1 MNKKIVLAYVISAA
15 VYIVTMLLMSAR
27 ANTLLNE
34 FANGF
39 VEGKELPF
47 SVLISIQKPHT
58 TVNIIFFVALLGF
71 ALYLFAK
78 GAKKAIT
85 YLPVLIFSVFTL
97 FCYVSL
103 SGAFYNI
110 GGGNSSFS
118 GPYWLMF
125 LIGIFF
131 VAGAIVV
138 TVIGSNA
145 VRNLLKHKVNV
156 EKTNK
161 E

>member
-1 MNKKIVLAYVISAA
+1 MKKKINIAFVASAA
-15 VYIVTMLLMSAR
+15 VYIIIMLLMSAH
-27 ANTLLNE
+27 ANSLLNDI
-34 FANGF
+34 ANIF
-39 VEGKELPF
+39 VEGELKF
-47 SVLISIQKPHT
+47 SDLSPIQKSHT
-58 TVNIIFFVALLGF
+58 TVNIVFFVALLGF

-103 SGAFYNI
+103 SGTFYSI
-110 GGGNSSFS
+110 GGNNASLSKG
-118 GPYWLMF
+118 YWLMF
-125 LIGIFF
+125 SIGIFF
-131 VAGAIVV
+131 VVGAIVV

-145 VRNLLKHKVNV
+145 VRNLLKHKGNM
-156 EKTNK
+156 EKTSK

>member
-1 MNKKIVLAYVISAA
+1 MNKKIILAYVISAA

-47 SVLISIQKPHT
+47 SVLISIQKSHT

-103 SGAFYNI
+103 SGAFYSI
-110 GGGNSSFS
+110 GGNNASLSKS
-118 GPYWLMF
+118 YWLMF
-125 LIGIFF
+125 SMGIFF
-131 VAGAIVV
+131 VVGAITI

-145 VRNLLKHKVNV
+145 VRNLLKHKGNV
-156 EKTNK
+156 ETN
-161 E
+161 

>member
-1 MNKKIVLAYVISAA
+1 MKKKINIAFVASAA
-15 VYIVTMLLMSAR
+15 VYIITMLLMSAH
-27 ANTLLNE
+27 ANSLLNE
-34 FANGF
+34 FATSF
-39 VEGKELPF
+39 VEGDELQF
-47 SVLISIQKPHT
+47 SVLSSIQKPHT
-58 TVNIIFFVALLGF
+58 TVNIIFYVALLGF

-78 GAKKAIT
+78 GAKKAIV
-85 YLPVLIFSVFTL
+85 YLPVLIFSVFAL

-103 SGAFYNI
+103 SGAFYSI

-145 VRNLLKHKVNV
+145 VRNLLKHKENGT
-156 EKTNK
+156 KK
-161 E
+161 

>member
-1 MNKKIVLAYVISAA
+1 
-15 VYIVTMLLMSAR
+15 MSAR
-27 ANTLLNE
+27 ANSLLNE

-39 VEGKELPF
+39 VEGNELQFP
-47 SVLISIQKPHT
+47 VLSSIQKPHT

-85 YLPVLIFSVFTL
+85 YLPVLIFSVFAL

-118 GPYWLMF
+118 GLYWLMF
-125 LIGIFF
+125 LIGLFF

-145 VRNLLKHKVNV
+145 VRNLLKHKGNV
-156 EKTNK
+156 EKTSK

>member
-1 MNKKIVLAYVISAA
+1 MKKKINIAFVASAA
-15 VYIVTMLLMSAR
+15 VYIIIMLLMSAR
-27 ANTLLNE
+27 ANSLLNE

-39 VEGKELPF
+39 VEGNELQF
-47 SVLISIQKPHT
+47 SVLSSIQKPHT

-85 YLPVLIFSVFTL
+85 YLPVLIFSVFAL

-118 GPYWLMF
+118 GQYWLMF
-125 LIGIFF
+125 LIGLFF
-131 VAGAIVV
+131 VVGAIVV

-145 VRNLLKHKVNV
+145 VRNLLKHKGNV
-156 EKTNK
+156 EKTSK

>member
-103 SGAFYNI
+103 SGAFYSI
-110 GGGNSSFS
+110 GGNNASLSKS
-118 GPYWLMF
+118 YWLMF
-125 LIGIFF
+125 SMGIFF
-131 VAGAIVV
+131 VVGAITI

-145 VRNLLKHKVNV
+145 VRNLLKHKGNV
-156 EKTNK
+156 EKN
-161 E
+161 

>member
-1 MNKKIVLAYVISAA
+1 MNKKVALAYVISAA
-15 VYIVTMLLMSAR
+15 VYIVVMLLMSVH
-27 ANTLLNE
+27 ANTLLSG
-34 FANGF
+34 FAKGF
-39 VEGKELPF
+39 VEGNELQF
-47 SVLISIQKPHT
+47 SVLSSIQKPHA
-58 TVNIIFFVALLGF
+58 TVNIIFFVVLLCF
-71 ALYLFAK
+71 ALYLYAK

-85 YLPVLIFSVFTL
+85 YLPVLIFSVFAL

-103 SGAFYNI
+103 SGTFYSI

-145 VRNLLKHKVNV
+145 VRNLLKHKGNV
-156 EKTNK
+156 EKK
-161 E
+161 

>member
-39 VEGKELPF
+39 VEGNELQF
-47 SVLISIQKPHT
+47 SVLSSIQKPHT
-58 TVNIIFFVALLGF
+58 TVNIVFFVALLGF

-103 SGAFYNI
+103 SGAFYSI
-110 GGGNSSFS
+110 GGNNASLSKS
-118 GPYWLMF
+118 YWLMF
-125 LIGIFF
+125 SMGIFF
-131 VAGAIVV
+131 VVGAITI

-145 VRNLLKHKVNV
+145 VRNLLKHKGNV
-156 EKTNK
+156 EKN
-161 E
+161 